1 MADEAPDYFAEQL
14 TRFLDEAASA
24 TPTPGG
30 GSVSS
35 LAAALG
41 TTMAQMAAGFTL
53 KSKKYERYHQ
63 AVGPIAEKLERAQQL
78 FRQLVDEDI
87 AAYGLYSEVSKLP
100 KDDPTKAERS
110 RVALTTAIAVPEE
123 IVTTCV
129 AVLEEVERLVPV
141 CNPYLLSDAGVAA
154 ILCEAAARAASLNV
168 RVNLA
173 GLEDKNAAKELRKQ
187 VDEELDR
194 AAEIRKRIDAALA
207 ERF

>member
-1 MADEAPDYFAEQL
+1 MAEEAPDYFKEQL
-14 TRFLDEAASA
+14 TRFLDDAASA

-41 TTMAQMAAGFTL
+41 TTMAQMSAGFTL
-53 KSKKYERYHQ
+53 KGKKYEQHHET
-63 AVGPIAEKLERAQQL
+63 VKPIVEALRRAQEM
-78 FRQLVDEDI
+78 FRRLVGEDI
-87 AAYGLYSEVSKLP
+87 AAYGLYSEASKLP
-100 KDDPTKAERS
+100 KDDPSKAERT
-110 RVALTTAIAVPEE
+110 RLALTTAIAVPEE
-123 IVTTCV
+123 IVVTCV

-154 ILCEAAARAASLNV
+154 VLCEAAARGASLNI

-173 GLEDKNAAKELRKQ
+173 YLDDKNAANELRAQ
-187 VDEELDR
+187 IDEQLKH
-194 AAEIRKRIDAALA
+194 AAEIRKRIETALA